1 MIRLENVG
9 KRYGDTDAV
18 ANLNLDVE
26 KGDLV
31 VLIGP
36 SGCGKTTT
44 LKMINHLIEPS
55 SGSIYLDGRNTAEIP
70 VEQLRR
76 GIGYV
81 IQSIGLFPHMSVTEN
96 IQVVPRLL
104 GWSRRQ
110 RRDRAREMLELVGL
124 DPDRYADS
132 YPNEL
137 SGGQQQRVGVARA
150 LAVDPP
156 VLLMDEP
163 FGAVDPLRREHLQD
177 EFLALQ
183 QSLHKTIVMVTH
195 DIDEAIR
202 LADKVCVMNA
212 GRIEQYAPVDTL
224 LRMPRNTFVRRFIG
238 SDRVV
243 KRLSQLP
250 VGSLLQQLTHADGH
264 DHYGASAR
272 SDTAS
277 STGSPLTQTI
287 GSNESAYDALVCM
300 LSTDVCSLTVLDAQD
315 QALGVI
321 ELKRIMEWSAGN

>member
-1 MIRLENVG
+1 MIMIRLENVG

-156 VLLMDEP
+156 VL
-163 FGAVDPLRREHLQD
+163 
-177 EFLALQ
+177 
-183 QSLHKTIVMVTH
+183 
-195 DIDEAIR
+195 
-202 LADKVCVMNA
+202 
-212 GRIEQYAPVDTL
+212 
-224 LRMPRNTFVRRFIG
+224 
-238 SDRVV
+238 
-243 KRLSQLP
+243 
-250 VGSLLQQLTHADGH
+250 
-264 DHYGASAR
+264 
-272 SDTAS
+272 
-277 STGSPLTQTI
+277 
-287 GSNESAYDALVCM
+287 
-300 LSTDVCSLTVLDAQD
+300 
-315 QALGVI
+315 
-321 ELKRIMEWSAGN
+321 

>member
-156 VLLMDEP
+156 VL
-163 FGAVDPLRREHLQD
+163 
-177 EFLALQ
+177 
-183 QSLHKTIVMVTH
+183 
-195 DIDEAIR
+195 
-202 LADKVCVMNA
+202 
-212 GRIEQYAPVDTL
+212 
-224 LRMPRNTFVRRFIG
+224 
-238 SDRVV
+238 
-243 KRLSQLP
+243 
-250 VGSLLQQLTHADGH
+250 
-264 DHYGASAR
+264 
-272 SDTAS
+272 
-277 STGSPLTQTI
+277 
-287 GSNESAYDALVCM
+287 
-300 LSTDVCSLTVLDAQD
+300 
-315 QALGVI
+315 
-321 ELKRIMEWSAGN
+321 